1 MSVGVSIRE
10 LVVKFDETVAVD
22 HVTLEVGAGELLALI
37 GPSGCGKTTLLR
49 AVAGFARPDAGSLRF
64 GTEDVTR
71 VAPHRRNAGMV
82 FQSLALWPHMT
93 VAENVAFGL
102 RERRV
107 PTREIA
113 PRVEEALATTRLG
126 GYGGRHI
133 EQLSGGEQQRVA
145 LARALVV
152 RPRCLLLD
160 EPLSSLDARLRRSM
174 REEIRT
180 LCKTHG
186 LTTLYVTHDQEEALA
201 VADRV
206 AVMRAGRLLQLGT
219 PAEVY
224 RRPCS
229 HAVATFVGE
238 TNLIEGH
245 VLSHTDGLTKIEC
258 GLGVLSST
266 APASFSRVP
275 GSRVLVSIRPES
287 LHPPT
292 GALAANRFDAEA
304 LSATFLGPSVERR
317 LRVGDVVMTMTEPGT
332 GDVNPP
338 GPAAAAAVDVAGD
351 FPQPWPPSRRIVEVA
366 YEDVVLLPP
375 LEDDPDRQRA
385 GEPGRTT

>member
-1 MSVGVSIRE
+1 
-10 LVVKFDETVAVD
+10 
-22 HVTLEVGAGELLALI
+22 
-37 GPSGCGKTTLLR
+37 
-49 AVAGFARPDAGSLRF
+49 
-64 GTEDVTR
+64 
-71 VAPHRRNAGMV
+71 
-82 FQSLALWPHMT
+82 MT

-107 PTREIA
+107 SAREI
-113 PRVEEALATTRLG
+113 PSRVEEALATTRLA

-180 LCKTHG
+180 LCKTFG

-206 AVMRAGRLLQLGT
+206 AVMRAGRVLQLGT

-229 HAVATFVGE
+229 RAVATFVGE
-238 TNLIEGH
+238 TNLIEGR
-245 VLSHTDGLTKIEC
+245 VLSRADGSTKVEC
-258 GLGVLSST
+258 GLGVVIST
-266 APASFSRVP
+266 APPSFTPLP
-275 GSRVLVSIRPES
+275 GTPVWVSIRPES

-292 GALAANRFDAEA
+292 ASQEVNRFDAEA

-317 LRVGDVVMTMTEPGT
+317 LRVGDVVMTMTEPGA
-332 GDVNPP
+332 GDASPP
-338 GPAAAAAVDVAGD
+338 GRAADLVPEPASDL
-351 FPQPWPPSRRIVEVA
+351 PQSWPPPRKIVEVA
-366 YEDVVLLPP
+366 FEDVVLLPAT
-375 LEDDPDRQRA
+375 EDDAVRGSGVA
-385 GEPGRTT
+385 VESTT